1 MGTTTQTKFLLA
13 LTIIIAVGS
22 IATIFSVLQ
31 SQNILSNIDRVQVF
45 LEDNEIQTNMDNDPI
60 IMQTI
65 IQETPLDFE
74 GSTQDQISQFLE
86 LIGLTVTETVNIEAS
101 IELLDANQESELQ
114 SAFVRIQPL
123 DPQLILVEG
132 FEVAPERLFVNT
144 DFATQLS
151 DNGLNHHKFS
161 GWDII
166 RAGNVGINVF
176 IGGCSGIENNNG
188 KCVGVDGARNV
199 DDDVHNFSTF
209 YGIVKDIVISD
220 WTQEGELI
228 LRFDYSCSQLTRA
241 TIFATVK
248 GDSEKTFQLTCQTFA
263 SFEQDV
269 SDVAGTS
276 NVLRVKIGG
285 SAGNPDRF
293 AIRTMQINNV
303 QVEGNSVAIREA
315 IETLQGIGALSIE
328 GITTGQILDLGFIVV
343 ELEAITINPNQRIV
357 LDGDLEVRV
366 NDQTVSSH
374 IVTANGRT
382 DENGRIPL
390 SIEGSPTFVLQL
402 DENNFDE
409 GFNTIKLLINDVST
423 NVGDIPN
430 VRTFEYHIP
439 FVLYILDFNVL
450 PDEILAFDQQNQ
462 AISIKINDS
471 TFTACGLSAGENFE
485 TEETIFPPV
494 VRIVDN
500 GFTIATTNPQ
510 AGIKS
515 ITNSITGLV
524 AFDTEFCSTVP
535 ELPRDSQLTFVIED
549 EFIIVDTPAFQKN
562 LFVKCTRNGCSSNI
576 GFESSP

>member
-1 MGTTTQTKFLLA
+1 MGTTTQTKILLA
-13 LTIIIAVGS
+13 LTVIIAVGS

-31 SQNILSNIDRVQVF
+31 SQNLLSNIERVQVF
-45 LEDNEIQTNMDNDPI
+45 LEDNEIRTNTDDDPI
-60 IMQTI
+60 IQQTI
-65 IQETPLDFE
+65 IQETPLNFE

-123 DPQLILVEG
+123 DPRSVFVGDPEKI
-132 FEVAPERLFVNT
+132 APERLFINT

-199 DDDVHNFSTF
+199 DDDTHNFSTF
-209 YGIVKDIVISD
+209 YGIVKDINISD
-220 WTQEGELI
+220 WTHEGELI
-228 LRFDYSCSQLTRA
+228 LRFDYSCSQLLRA
-241 TIFATVK
+241 TIFTTIK

-269 SDVAGTS
+269 SDVIGTS
-276 NVLRVKIGG
+276 NIIRVKIGG

-315 IETLQGIGALSIE
+315 VETLEGIGALSIE
-328 GITTGQILDLGFIVV
+328 GITTGKILDLGFIVV
-343 ELEAITINPNQRIV
+343 DLEAITVNANERII

-366 NDQTVSSH
+366 NDQTISSH

-382 DENGRIPL
+382 DSNGRIQL

-409 GFNTIKLLINDVST
+409 GFNTIKLLINNIST
-423 NVGDIPN
+423 NIGDIPN

-450 PDEILAFDQQNQ
+450 PDEILAFNQQDQ

-471 TFTACGLSAGENFE
+471 TFTACGLSAGEDLQSQ
-485 TEETIFPPV
+485 ETIFPPI

-510 AGIKS
+510 AGLKS

-524 AFDTEFCSTVP
+524 AFI
-535 ELPRDSQLTFVIED
+535 LNFVQP
-549 EFIIVDTPAFQKN
+549 FLNFQEIYN
-562 LFVKCTRNGCSSNI
+562 
-576 GFESSP
+576 